1 MLEPGSIGME
11 EYNEKL
17 SLEDQPNNSKK
28 KGSKRRRNKGKKCIW
43 RNLGIKWRVTRLGK
57 KDQWNFFFLRQIRAI
72 NILRNDALSAPLY
85 VP

>member
-1 MLEPGSIGME
+1 M
-11 EYNEKL
+11 

-28 KGSKRRRNKGKKCIW
+28 KGLKRRRNKRKKCIW

-57 KDQWNFFFLRQIRAI
+57 KDQWNFFFFLREIRAI
-72 NILRNDALSAPLY
+72 NILRNEALSASLY